1 MNENFKKNLIAGFK
15 NNKMAFVGL
24 VIIVFF
30 VIAAILA
37 PLYPVDPDAMNASEM
52 LQSPSLAHPFGTDNL
67 GRDYLARCIYGGR
80 ISLLIGFL
88 AMILSTVIGVA
99 VGTISG
105 FAGGIVDIVLMR
117 IVDALMSIPT
127 FLIMIVLN
135 AYLSSGITSVVMII
149 GFLSWMSIARVVRG
163 ETLSLKER
171 EYVVYSRISGESRG
185 RIIWRHI
192 IPNVMPTVIVSATI
206 NVAQAILI
214 ESSLSFFGLG
224 VVPPTA
230 SWGTMLN
237 VAQGYITTQPY
248 LAIFPGVLILLTV
261 ISFNYLG
268 EVLRNVYEPK

>member
-15 NNKMAFVGL
+15 KNKMAIVGL
-24 VIIVFF
+24 FIIALF
-30 VIAAILA
+30 VLLAILA
-37 PLYPVDPDAMNASEM
+37 PLLPVDPDTMNSSEM

-171 EYVVYSRISGESRG
+171 EYVIYSRVSGESRG
-185 RIIWRHI
+185 KIIWRHI

-237 VAQGYITTQPY
+237 VAQGYLTTQPY

>member
-1 MNENFKKNLIAGFK
+1 MNDNLKKNLIAGFK
-15 NNKMAFVGL
+15 SNKLAVAGL
-24 VIIVFF
+24 VMICILV
-30 VIAAILA
+30 VVSILA
-37 PLYPVDPDAMNASEM
+37 PLYPVDPNEMNASEM
-52 LQSPSLAHPFGTDNL
+52 LQGPSLAHPFGTDNL

-80 ISLLIGFL
+80 VSLLIGFL
-88 AMILSTVIGVA
+88 AMLLSTAIGVA

-105 FAGGIVDIVLMR
+105 FVGGKVDVVLMR

-127 FLIMIVLN
+127 FLIMIVMN
-135 AYLSSGITSVVMII
+135 AYFSSGVTTVVLII
-149 GFLSWMSIARVVRG
+149 GFLSWMSTARIVRG

-171 EYVVYSRISGESRG
+171 DYVVYSRISGESKG
-185 RIIWRHI
+185 KIILRHI
-192 IPNVMPTVIVSATI
+192 IPNTMPTIIVSATI

-237 VAQGYITTQPY
+237 VAQGYLTTQPY

>member
-15 NNKMAFVGL
+15 KNKMAIVGL
-24 VIIVFF
+24 VIIALF
-30 VIAAILA
+30 VLLAILA
-37 PLYPVDPDAMNASEM
+37 PLLPVDPDTMNSSEM

-171 EYVVYSRISGESRG
+171 EYVIYSRVSGESRG
-185 RIIWRHI
+185 KIIWRHI

-237 VAQGYITTQPY
+237 VAQGYLTTQPY

>member
-1 MNENFKKNLIAGFK
+1 MNDNFKKNLIAGFK
-15 NNKMAFVGL
+15 NNKMAIVGL
-24 VIIVFF
+24 FIIALF
-30 VIAAILA
+30 VLLAILA
-37 PLYPVDPDAMNASEM
+37 PLLPVDPDTMNSSEM
-52 LQSPSLAHPFGTDNL
+52 LQAPSLAHPFGTDNL

-171 EYVVYSRISGESRG
+171 EYVIYSRVSGESRG
-185 RIIWRHI
+185 KIIWRHI

-237 VAQGYITTQPY
+237 VAQGYLTTQPY